1 MKKAFLFLLMTFL
14 MSLNALK
21 SQSQG
26 GDYVI
31 IMDNSGS
38 ITPYYDDM
46 EKSVHR
52 LVDQILGCN
61 EKNRV
66 SVVHYGTGLHNQ
78 GNPTYAPRIYIE
90 SDFTNDPTTAHNF
103 TRRLNVGDHFHE
115 ALGLVGNAID
125 NISNINIVSPQ
136 TTLNRDYS
144 QPLKVVVFTDGG
156 RGAGDL
162 NAGSYLVNY
171 YNPTMNTAAA
181 FSNINDFKVN
191 RKAIFAVV
199 HMSYDTASRE
209 AGAAIASVGGSYM
222 GNIEVQPGDPQNN
235 NIPRMYYPRTNFVMS
250 DQDIKEIV
258 IDICDYSWGGGSV
271 QFWHESNMCN
281 LNSVQSVYGN
291 YYLPPGANFG
301 ALKLFLRDIAT
312 GNEVPVD
319 YNPTFTGTDFYE
331 WLTTA
336 AFPSPPT
343 SGQHKFIMRLYYE
356 VGGVQYIATS
366 LNQYPFF
373 PIDFDMSCS
382 KMAPSSSSKRIQN
395 DQIDRNAD
403 PNHVKKDITVTETKQ
418 FQLSPNPTQGTF
430 KIVLNKAFENGT
442 VDVTDLSG
450 NKVYT
455 TSFKQQK
462 EIDVDLT
469 NQKEGIYLV
478 KIISNHGEI
487 YTEKLIK
494 K

>member
-1 MKKAFLFLLMTFL
+1 MAFL
-14 MSLNALK
+14 MSFNPLK
-21 SQSQG
+21 AQSQG

-31 IMDNSGS
+31 ILDNSGS

-52 LVDQILGCN
+52 LIDVILGCN

-78 GNPTYAPRIYIE
+78 ANPTYMPRIYIE
-90 SDFTNDPTTAHNF
+90 SDFTNDQTIAHGF
-103 TRRLNVGDHFHE
+103 VRRLNVGDHFHE

-125 NISNINIVSPQ
+125 NIPNASIVSPQ

-144 QPLKVVVFTDGG
+144 QPLKVILFSDGI

-162 NAGSYLVNY
+162 NGGSYLVNY
-171 YNPTMNTAAA
+171 YSPTVNTAAA
-181 FSNINDFKVN
+181 FSNINDFKTN

-199 HMSYDTASRE
+199 HMNYDTASTE

-235 NIPRMYYPRTNFVMS
+235 NVPRMYYPRVNFVLD
-250 DQDIKEIV
+250 DQDIKEIA
-258 IDICDYSWGGGSV
+258 INICDYSWGGGSV

-281 LNSVQSVYGN
+281 LNSVQSVYGS
-291 YYLPPGANFG
+291 YSLPPGATFG

-319 YNPTFTGTDFYE
+319 YNPAFTGTDFYE

-336 AFPSPPT
+336 AFVSPPT
-343 SGQHKFIMRLYYE
+343 SGQHKFVMKLYYD
-356 VGGVQYIATS
+356 VAGVQYVAAS

-373 PIDFDMSCS
+373 PIDFDLSCS
-382 KMAPSSSSKRIQN
+382 KMAPSSVSKRTQN
-395 DQIDRNAD
+395 TEINRNAD
-403 PNHVKKDITVTETKQ
+403 PNHVKNNLVTVTENKR
-418 FQLSPNPTQGTF
+418 FQLSPNPTLGAF
-430 KIVLNKAFENGT
+430 RIVLNKGFESGT
-442 VDVTDLSG
+442 VEITDLTG
-450 NKVYT
+450 NKVSSK
-455 TSFKQQK
+455 SFKQQK
-462 EIDVDLT
+462 EIDIDLT
-469 NQKEGIYLV
+469 HQKEGIYLV
-478 KIISNHGEI
+478 KVISNRGEVFI
-487 YTEKLIK
+487 EKLIK